1 MAFKPEEIQRLQQ
14 MADEMA
20 GLIQDQ
26 ANTSNDAAVVY
37 GKIGRACARALAN
50 DAAVAARLA
59 KRTEN
64 VLKFQQARQVRQQ
77 QKGSPAAQ
85 SPRPAQPQAAAQQRA

>member
-1 MAFKPEEIQRLQQ
+1 MAFKPEEIQRLQH

-20 GLIQDQ
+20 RLIQDT
-26 ANTSNDAAVVY
+26 NSTSNDAAVVY

-77 QKGSPAAQ
+77 QRGGAAAQ
-85 SPRPAQPQAAAQQRA
+85 SPQPAQQRA

>member
-1 MAFKPEEIQRLQQ
+1 MAFKPEEIQRLQT

-20 GLIQDQ
+20 GLIQDTN
-26 ANTSNDAAVVY
+26 NTSNDAAVVY

-64 VLKFQQARQVRQQ
+64 VLKFQQARQARQQ
-77 QKGSPAAQ
+77 QRGGAT
-85 SPRPAQPQAAAQQRA
+85 AQPPAAAQQRA